1 MHACG
6 YDVRNAG
13 DTSGLR
19 VKFVTL
25 PPGASAPARVPE
37 IPLLIG
43 IVGHRDLV
51 PEEIPAI
58 RDAATE
64 LLRTLRDTQ
73 PDVPIKLLSAQAEGA
88 DLVVAEVAQQ
98 LGIGIIAL
106 LPFAEA
112 QCRADLTGAA
122 ARAAYDRTMAG
133 AEKLELKPGPGTDSS
148 QLVHAGEPRDRQ
160 FGRAGELIAQHC
172 ALLIVIWDGVETK
185 HRAGTA
191 RTVEQRRGQDSA
203 AEEGG
208 PDRSRAGLF
217 ASADNDLIYE
227 IRCSRQG
234 NARPLTGGGGVRV
247 IGFTGSD
254 TTYGGIERGI
264 PPVFAL
270 QIARTA
276 EFNRDTREFGD
287 RIAGQGRPLAPDGGF
302 PASGALVYLSQL
314 FSASDWLALHFGRCF
329 RRALALRFSLWALMA
344 YLLLAFKHSPDGV
357 RGLATITVVL
367 LVFALGWLL
376 AFWASRCS
384 WDRRY
389 LDYRAL
395 AEGLRVDF
403 YWELS
408 GVRAQFDDAF
418 AHEGFLQRQDA
429 QIEWMRAAMR
439 TVNLHCALFP
449 RARAPHGFEHALAS
463 WVGDPGVTSGSGQLV
478 YYRLRTKSL
487 ERRLRLAEHISR
499 TMLLGG
505 LALALIL
512 GADVALRIFDY
523 TPVLPPAPRG
533 VLLMSLAL
541 LTAYTAIFEVYLA
554 ERADRSLVRQYRHM
568 DALFSTAS
576 QRLRSARSVAEK
588 LDILRALGHACLTE
602 HAQWILAHRDKRI
615 DGLRW

>member
-1 MHACG
+1 MR
-6 YDVRNAG
+6 DAG

-19 VKFVTL
+19 DQFVTQSSV
-25 PPGASAPARVPE
+25 ASASARIAE

-43 IVGHRDLV
+43 VVGHRDLV
-51 PEEIPAI
+51 PDEIPFI
-58 RDAATE
+58 REAVTG
-64 LLRTLRDTQ
+64 LLRALMDAG

-88 DLVVAEVAQQ
+88 DLVVAEVAQR

-106 LPFAEA
+106 LPFAES
-112 QCRADLTGAA
+112 QCRADLTSDA
-122 ARAAYDRTMAG
+122 ARAAFDLTMPG
-133 AEKLELKPGPGTDSS
+133 AEKLELKPAPATEERQSTR
-148 QLVHAGEPRDRQ
+148 AGEQRDRQ
-160 FGRAGELIAQHC
+160 FERAGELIAQHSS
-172 ALLIVIWDGVETK
+172 LLIVIWDGVETA

-191 RTVEQRRGQDSA
+191 RTVQQRRGQNSA
-203 AEEGG
+203 PDEHL
-208 PDRSRAGLF
+208 PDRPRVELY
-217 ASADNDLIYE
+217 ASADNDLMYE
-227 IRCSRQG
+227 IRCSRLGSAQSQY
-234 NARPLTGGGGVRV
+234 AASASV
-247 IGFTGSD
+247 IGFVGSD
-254 TTYGGIERGI
+254 TNHGGIERGI

-276 EFNRDTREFGD
+276 EFNRDVHEFGE
-287 RIAGQGRPLAPDGGF
+287 RIVTHGRPLVSDGGP
-302 PASGALVYLSQL
+302 PASGALSYLSQL
-314 FSASDWLALHFGRCF
+314 FAASDWLALHFGRCF

-357 RGLATITVVL
+357 RGLATITAVL
-367 LVFALGWLL
+367 LVFVQGWLL
-376 AFWASRCS
+376 AYWARRRC

-408 GVRAQFDDAF
+408 GVRTRFDDAF
-418 AHEGFLQRQDA
+418 AHEGFLQKQDA

-439 TVNLHCALFP
+439 TVNLRCALL
-449 RARAPHGFEHALAS
+449 PHVSAAGGFDHALAS
-463 WVGDPGVTSGSGQLV
+463 WVGDPSAPGGSGQLV
-478 YYRLRTKSL
+478 YYRQRTASL
-487 ERRLRLAEHISR
+487 ERRLRVAEHVSR
-499 TMLLGG
+499 GMLLGG

-512 GADVALRIFDY
+512 GADVALRLLSL
-523 TPVLPPAPRG
+523 TPVLAPAPRG

-554 ERADRSLVRQYRHM
+554 ERADRSLARQYRHM
-568 DALFSTAS
+568 DALFSTAA
-576 QRLRSARSVAEK
+576 QRLRSARSTAEK